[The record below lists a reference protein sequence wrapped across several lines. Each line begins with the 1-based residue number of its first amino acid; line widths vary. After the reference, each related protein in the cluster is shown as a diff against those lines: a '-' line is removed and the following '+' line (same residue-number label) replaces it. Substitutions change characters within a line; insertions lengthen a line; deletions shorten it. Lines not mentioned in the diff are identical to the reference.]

1 MSKFSCTKVL
11 IHEIKKYNEWV
22 HPKSKPDKRKW
33 IFIFSDGTQV
43 KVPFSLLLIVW
54 DATVQGTNEV
64 ISCQA
69 LLLPSAAEGLLRGSK
84 SFAYC
89 DWWYLWGQIAFT
101 PLPSPL
107 AFH

>member
-1 MSKFSCTKVL
+1 ML

-64 ISCQA
+64 LSCQA
-69 LLLPSAAEGLLRGSK
+69 LLLPSAAAGLLRGSK
-84 SFAYC
+84 RFALLWLMIFMGANSFYSFAFTISFP
-89 DWWYLWGQIAFT
+89 LGQYE
-101 PLPSPL
+101 
-107 AFH
+107 